1 MDANQPILVSHADRV
16 LLARRRYFED
26 GVLPTGVV
34 SDAVFQSWNRCHRAN
49 HVPHRSVEF
58 QPVSVSRSQLALQK
72 NRALHEAWLSEL
84 PAIGSALGST
94 NCSAILTDASGV
106 LIGTTPTTRPNLTVM
121 PLAHRLGVN
130 LSEEMVGTTAPGLVV
145 RTGKQASVLG
155 AEHFYDSVSSMHCT
169 AAPIRNMHGQLAG
182 ILDLSS
188 EGRRFHF
195 DPVTVVG
202 LYAASIENRLLV
214 AQSMQHFIIRFQ
226 FMSAMVDT
234 PMAGMLGFD
243 ESGCLVWVNSMA
255 STLLRMPIEPAGRGE
270 HTVEDIFELSPSQ
283 MRSMSDGGLREL
295 CLTNGPHVHIRCEAR
310 SFARSFASAA
320 PAVSHLHES
329 PLLASPEVTVLA
341 DGYLPPSSLKD
352 ADADLIRKC
361 LAECHGNVSNV
372 ARKLKVS
379 RGLIYRRLRELSI
392 EPGHFKSK

>member
-1 MDANQPILVSHADRV
+1 MQRNQPTLLSHTERV

-49 HVPHRSVEF
+49 HEPHRSVEF
-58 QPVSVSRSQLALQK
+58 QPVSASRSLLALHN
-72 NRALHEAWLSEL
+72 NRALHEAWLKEL

-106 LIGTTPTTRPNLTVM
+106 LIGTTPTIKPSLKVM
-121 PLAHRLGVN
+121 PIAHRLGVN
-130 LSEEMVGTTAPGLVV
+130 LSEDVVGTTAPGLVV
-145 RTGKQASVLG
+145 RTGKQACVLG
-155 AEHFYDSVSSMHCT
+155 AEHFYDSVQSMHCT
-169 AAPIRNMHGQLAG
+169 AAPIRNMQGELAG
-182 ILDLSS
+182 ILDISC
-188 EGRRFHF
+188 EGHGFYF

-214 AQSMQHFIIRFQ
+214 AQAREHFILRFQ

-234 PMAGMLGFD
+234 PMAGMVGFD
-243 ESGCLVWVNSMA
+243 ESGSLVWVNSMA
-255 STLLRMPIEPAGRGE
+255 STLLRIPIDSAARGRYA
-270 HTVEDIFELSPSQ
+270 VEDVLELNSSD
-283 MRSMSDGGLREL
+283 MRSLADGALREL
-295 CLTNGPHVHIRCEAR
+295 CLTNGPHVHVRCEAR
-310 SFARSFASAA
+310 SFARSRASSVPNA
-320 PAVSHLHES
+320 PHPSDS
-329 PLLASPEVTVLA
+329 SLLASPEEAVVA
-341 DGYLPPSSLKD
+341 DGYLPPNSLKD

-361 LAECHGNVSNV
+361 LGDCNGNISSV

-392 EPGHFKSK
+392 EPGHFKP